1 MLFSHLHIILVVSCS
16 EDKVNVTSYFVWS
29 LMDNFEW
36 QDGYTARFGLYY
48 IDFQNNLTRMEKES
62 AKWFSEFLKP
72 GLKQKSSKS
81 TFSEEL

>member
-1 MLFSHLHIILVVSCS
+1 
-16 EDKVNVTSYFVWS
+16 
-29 LMDNFEW
+29 MDNFEW

-62 AKWFSEFLKP
+62 AKWFTEFLEP

>member
-1 MLFSHLHIILVVSCS
+1 MYISCS
-16 EDKVNVTSYFVWS
+16 DDKVNVTSYFVWS

-62 AKWFSEFLKP
+62 AKWFTEFLEP